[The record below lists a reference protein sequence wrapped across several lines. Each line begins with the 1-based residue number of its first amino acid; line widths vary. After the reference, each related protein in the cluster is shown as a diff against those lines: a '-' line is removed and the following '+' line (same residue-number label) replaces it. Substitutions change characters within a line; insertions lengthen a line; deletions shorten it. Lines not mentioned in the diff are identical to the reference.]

1 MQRLR
6 FSKLSMTSG
15 DHHSPQRYHHLMNSQ
30 SCVIIFFLL
39 YHPTCQMQL
48 NYDLLSSWVREGS
61 AMVLHSRSND
71 AQRTLLEGT
80 CPAAMQS
87 WSPNLPQSPANQ
99 IAIPAMW
106 FNPAHSLAC
115 LNLQEVQVSA
125 LTSSLKRS
133 LKSLKNM
140 VFSFNCKEKQWFC
153 PHASICMYDYVS
165 KGYPT
170 EPVVLHSH
178 SLLYPISQDFCTTS
192 LAVFYHHV
200 TYLVSLRW
208 AGYLCFKVVL
218 GAHLSVDKVW
228 KLIFLLHI
236 RWFISS

>member
-1 MQRLR
+1 MIWILALQRLR

-87 WSPNLPQSPANQ
+87 WSPNLPQSPVNQ

-106 FNPAHSLAC
+106 FNPVHGLAC

-153 PHASICMYDYVS
+153 PHASICTYDYVS

-170 EPVVLHSH
+170 EPCSFAFPLLALPNISRFLYNIFGRVLSPCDVF
-178 SLLYPISQDFCTTS
+178 SLLEMGR
-192 LAVFYHHV
+192 VF
-200 TYLVSLRW
+200 
-208 AGYLCFKVVL
+208 VL
-218 GAHLSVDKVW
+218 QSG
-228 KLIFLLHI
+228 F
-236 RWFISS
+236 RCSSKCW